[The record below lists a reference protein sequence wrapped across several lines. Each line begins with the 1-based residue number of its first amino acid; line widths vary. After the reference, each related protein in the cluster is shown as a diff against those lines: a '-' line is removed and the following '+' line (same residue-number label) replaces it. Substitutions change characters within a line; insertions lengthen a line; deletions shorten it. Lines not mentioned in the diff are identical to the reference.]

1 MVHMESTVLDT
12 VLILWDMV
20 MAILATLLLDMAMDM
35 VLAMVPMD
43 LESVMLMLSQKLMPM
58 LSMDHMESTVLDI
71 ILILWD
77 MVMAILATAMDMVW
91 AMAVM
96 GMESVMLRLS
106 QRLMPM
112 LSMDHMEST
121 VLDTALIL
129 WDMVMAILAMAMD
142 MVLAMAVMGME
153 SAMLNQSLMLSMEPM
168 VGMAMDLETVHTP
181 WDMVMDLAMV
191 MDMEI
196 MVDRS
201 ETTNQERHYNDL
213 FPPSTHYGPNIYLG

>member
-1 MVHMESTVLDT
+1 
-12 VLILWDMV
+12 
-20 MAILATLLLDMAMDM
+20 MAILATLLLAMAMDM

-43 LESVMLMLSQKLMPM
+43 
-58 LSMDHMESTVLDI
+58 
-71 ILILWD
+71 
-77 MVMAILATAMDMVW
+77 
-91 AMAVM
+91 
-96 GMESVMLRLS
+96 MESVMLRLS

-121 VLDTALIL
+121 VLDIALIL
-129 WDMVMAILAMAMD
+129 WDMVMAILATVMD

-168 VGMAMDLETVHTP
+168 VGMAMDLDTVHTP

-191 MDMEI
+191 MDMDI

-213 FPPSTHYGPNIYLG
+213 VPPPRILVQIYFLVCFR

>member
-1 MVHMESTVLDT
+1 MLSQKLMPMLSMVHMESTVLDT

-20 MAILATLLLDMAMDM
+20 MAILATLLL
-35 VLAMVPMD
+35 
-43 LESVMLMLSQKLMPM
+43 
-58 LSMDHMESTVLDI
+58 
-71 ILILWD
+71 
-77 MVMAILATAMDMVW
+77 ATAMDMVL

-96 GMESVMLRLS
+96 GMESAMLS

-129 WDMVMAILAMAMD
+129 WDMVMAILATVMD

-168 VGMAMDLETVHTP
+168 VGMAMDLDTVHTP
-181 WDMVMDLAMV
+181 WDMDMD
-191 MDMEI
+191 
-196 MVDRS
+196 
-201 ETTNQERHYNDL
+201 
-213 FPPSTHYGPNIYLG
+213 